1 MKKIVDCR
9 REVIPV
15 IEVII
20 KKHFPVTV
28 EVEESV
34 LTDGIDS
41 NALDDLTDYYFDN
54 SSVDDLKVFLWSHR
68 KKLLLLN

>member
-1 MKKIVDCR
+1 MKKIVDCQ

-15 IEVII
+15 IEVIF

-28 EVEESV
+28 EVEEGV